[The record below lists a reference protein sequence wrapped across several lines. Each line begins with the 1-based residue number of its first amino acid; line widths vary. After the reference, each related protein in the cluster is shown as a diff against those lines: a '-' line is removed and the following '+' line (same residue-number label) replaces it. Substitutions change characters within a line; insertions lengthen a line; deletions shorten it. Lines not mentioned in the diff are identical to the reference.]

1 MAVTSK
7 IRKQGGAAVLTIPPA
22 LLGMLEAE
30 IGTAV
35 ELSVA
40 DGALTVRPTVR
51 GPRRRY
57 TLAELLEGAEAA
69 ADLVADTAWA
79 REGGP
84 VGREVA

>member
-1 MAVTSK
+1 MAVMSR

-22 LLGMLEAE
+22 VLGMLEAE
-30 IGTAV
+30 IGTTVA
-35 ELSVA
+35 LSVA
-40 DGALTVRPTVR
+40 DGALTVRPTVG

-69 ADLVADTAWA
+69 AELGADTAWA
-79 REGGP
+79 REGDP